1 MYFCIIEERLKL
13 AIAAAQDI
21 ATKLPAYSAPIN
33 TVQQKVNQE
42 KRKLLWSGKKKV
54 SVIVNV

>member
-1 MYFCIIEERLKL
+1 MCFCTIEERLKL

-21 ATKLPAYSAPIN
+21 ATKLPPYTAPVN
-33 TVQQKVNQE
+33 TVQQKVIQE

-54 SVIVNV
+54 C